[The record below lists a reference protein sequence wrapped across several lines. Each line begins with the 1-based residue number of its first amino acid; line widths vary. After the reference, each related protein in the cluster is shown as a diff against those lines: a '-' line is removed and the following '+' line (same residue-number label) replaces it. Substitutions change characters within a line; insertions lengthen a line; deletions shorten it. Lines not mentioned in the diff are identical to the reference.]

1 MQILET
7 ILIATL
13 LLGFLVFIHEGGHFL
28 VARAFRVRVTEFMIG
43 FPGPNIGFTRKGTKF
58 GVTAVPLGGYAK
70 VCGMLPRPENPLFK
84 DILGYVYDQGE
95 VTYEQVAQAFSI
107 EVKEAFGMLE
117 VLVDW
122 GSLEHP
128 TQKRTDNTYRT
139 PQRGEFSAGT
149 AYEVNDLEAF
159 YKDEESQ
166 QYCSLSFWKRV
177 CILAAGP
184 VMNLLYAML
193 IFVIIYSVL
202 GVDIQNTA
210 TGEIKHIVLNPLD
223 SIVAGFRYI
232 GTVVVAIL
240 GLFNPATAADTVS
253 NSTSIIG
260 IAVLSRDAFEAGLV
274 NILSFSAIISVS
286 LGLMNL
292 LPIPPLDGGRLLIE
306 LIQKITRRPVS
317 VRIQN
322 YLSTA
327 GFVLFMVFFVIMINQ
342 DIQRFI
348 FGNWG

>member
-274 NILSFSAIISVS
+274 NMLSFSAIISVS

>member
-1 MQILET
+1 MQVLET
-7 ILIATL
+7 LLIATL

-28 VARAFRVRVTEFMIG
+28 VARAFKVRVTEFMIG
-43 FPGPNIGFTRKGTKF
+43 FPGPHIGFTRKGTKF
-58 GVTAVPLGGYAK
+58 GITAIPLGGYAK
-70 VCGMLPRPENPLFK
+70 VCGMLPAPNNPIFK
-84 DILGYVYDQGE
+84 DILGFVYDRGE
-95 VTYEQVAQAFSI
+95 VTYEEVAKVFSLEI
-107 EVKEAFGMLE
+107 KEAFDLLE

-139 PQRGEFSAGT
+139 PARKGLPAGT

-159 YKDEESQ
+159 YKEEESQ
-166 QYCSLSFWKRV
+166 QYCSISFWKRA

-184 VMNLLYAML
+184 IMNLLYAML
-193 IFVIIYSVL
+193 MFVIIYSIL
-202 GVDIQNTA
+202 GIDLQNTA
-210 TGEIKHIVLNPLD
+210 TGEVKHIVLNPID

-232 GTVVVAIL
+232 STVVVAIL
-240 GLFNPATAADTVS
+240 GLFNPATAAETVS

-306 LIQKITRRPVS
+306 IIQKIARRPVP
-317 VRIQN
+317 VRVQN

-327 GFVLFMVFFVIMINQ
+327 GFVLFMVFFIVMVNQ

>member
-1 MQILET
+1 MQIIET

-13 LLGFLVFIHEGGHFL
+13 LLGFLVFIHEGGHFV

-43 FPGPNIGFTRKGTKF
+43 FPGPNIGFTRKGTRF
-58 GVTAVPLGGYAK
+58 GITAVPLGGYAK
-70 VCGMLPRPENPLFK
+70 VCGMLPKPDDPQFK
-84 DILGYVYDQGE
+84 EILGYVYDRGE
-95 VTYEQVAQAFSI
+95 ATYQEVAQVFSL
-107 EVKEAFGMLE
+107 EEEEAFGLLE

-128 TQKRTDNTYRT
+128 TRRRTDNTYRT
-139 PQRGEFSAGT
+139 PQRGEIPCGT
-149 AYEVNDLEAF
+149 AYDVNDLDTF
-159 YKDEESQ
+159 YKEEESQ
-166 QYCSLSFWKRV
+166 QYCSISFWKRV

-184 VMNLLYAML
+184 LMNLIYAML
-193 IFVIIYSVL
+193 MFVIIYSVL
-202 GVDIQNTA
+202 GVDIQNTT
-210 TGEIKHIVLNPLD
+210 TGEIRHIVLNPLD

-232 GTVVVAIL
+232 GTVIVAIV
-240 GLFNPATAADTVS
+240 GLFNPATAAETVS

-306 LIQKITRRPVS
+306 VIQKIIGRPVS
-317 VRIQN
+317 VRVQN

-327 GFVLFMVFFVIMINQ
+327 GFLLFMLFFIVMVNQ

>member
-7 ILIATL
+7 IIIATL

-43 FPGPNIGFTRKGTKF
+43 FPGPSIGFTRKGTRF
-58 GVTAVPLGGYAK
+58 GITAVPLGGYAK
-70 VCGMLPRPENPLFK
+70 VCGMLPKPDSPLVK
-84 DILGYVYDQGE
+84 EILGYAYERGE
-95 VTYEQVAQAFSI
+95 TSSKEVAEAFSI
-107 EVKEAFGMLE
+107 DEAEAFGYLE
-117 VLVDW
+117 TLVDW

-128 TQKRTDNTYRT
+128 TQKRTDTVYRT
-139 PQRGEFSAGT
+139 PRKDGLPAAT
-149 AYEVNDLEAF
+149 AYDVNDLDTF
-159 YKDEESQ
+159 YKEEESQ
-166 QYCSLSFWKRV
+166 QYCSISFWKRV

-184 VMNLLYAML
+184 LMNLLYAM
-193 IFVIIYSVL
+193 IMFVIIYSVI
-202 GVDIQNTA
+202 GVDLQNTA
-210 TGEIKHIVLNPLD
+210 TGEITHYTLDPLQ
-223 SIVAGFRYI
+223 SVTAGFRYI
-232 GTVVVAIL
+232 GSVIVAIV
-240 GLFNPATAADTVS
+240 GLFNPATAVETVS

-306 LIQKITRRPVS
+306 IIQKISRRTVS
-317 VRIQN
+317 VRVQN

-327 GFVLFMVFFVIMINQ
+327 GFILFMVFFIVMVNQ